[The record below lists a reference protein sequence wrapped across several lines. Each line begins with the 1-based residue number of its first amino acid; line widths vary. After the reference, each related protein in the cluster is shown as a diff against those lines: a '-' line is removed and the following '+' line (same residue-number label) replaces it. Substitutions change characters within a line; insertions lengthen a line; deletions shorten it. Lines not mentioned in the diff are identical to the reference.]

1 VRGPRAT
8 SLLALIVFLAP
19 ACIPE
24 GLAFVQS
31 DKVEITEPDYREKIT
46 LPLTI
51 SWDVKDFEVTGPN
64 GESRADAGYFAVF
77 FAPQTP
83 VPPGKTLDYVAKD
96 DFVCQ
101 NTEGCP
107 DDVYFADRGIYETT
121 ETSLTVKRLP
131 DLDAFEGH
139 ETHEVTVIL
148 LDGTGRRIGE
158 HAWFTQFLYDREVT
172 F

>member
-1 VRGPRAT
+1 MRGPRAA
-8 SLLALIVFLAP
+8 SLLVAALLIAP

-46 LPLTI
+46 VPVTI
-51 SWDVKDFEVTGPN
+51 SWEVKDFEITGEN
-64 GESRADAGYFAVF
+64 GESRVDAGYFAVF
-77 FAPQTP
+77 FDTTP
-83 VPPGKTLDYVAKD
+83 VPPGKTLDWVAKD
-96 DFVCQ
+96 DQACQ
-101 NTEGCP
+101 NTSGCP

-158 HAWFTQFLYDREVT
+158 HAWFTQFLYDREVIS
-172 F
+172 

>member
-1 VRGPRAT
+1 
-8 SLLALIVFLAP
+8 
-19 ACIPE
+19 
-24 GLAFVQS
+24 
-31 DKVEITEPDYREKIT
+31 
-46 LPLTI
+46 
-51 SWDVKDFEVTGPN
+51 VKDFEVTGPN
-64 GESRADAGYFAVF
+64 GESRDDAGYFAVF
-77 FAPQTP
+77 FDSSP
-83 VPPGKTLDYVAKD
+83 VPPGKTLGHVAKD

-158 HAWFTQFLYDREVT
+158 HAWFTQFLYDREVVS
-172 F
+172 

>member
-1 VRGPRAT
+1 VARGPRAA
-8 SLLALIVFLAP
+8 SLLVAALLIAP
-19 ACIPE
+19 ACIPD

-64 GESRADAGYFAVF
+64 GESRDDAGYFAVF
-77 FAPQTP
+77 FDETP
-83 VPPGKTLDYVAKD
+83 IPPGKTLDYVAHD
-96 DFVCQ
+96 DFECN
-101 NTEGCP
+101 NTPGCP
-107 DDVYFADRGIYETT
+107 DDVYLADRGIYETT
-121 ETSLTVKRLP
+121 DTSLTVKRVP

-158 HAWFTQFLYDREVT
+158 NAWFTQFLYDREVLS
-172 F
+172 

>member
-1 VRGPRAT
+1 MRGPRAT
-8 SLLALIVFLAP
+8 SLLVAALFLAP

-64 GESRADAGYFAVF
+64 GESRDDAGYFAVF
-77 FAPQTP
+77 FDSTP
-83 VPPGKTLDYVAKD
+83 VPPGETLDHVAKD
-96 DFVCQ
+96 DFECQ
-101 NTEGCP
+101 NTPGCP

-131 DLDAFEGH
+131 DLDMFEGH
-139 ETHEVTVIL
+139 ETHDVTVIL

-158 HAWFTQFLYDREVT
+158 NAWFTQFLYDRDVT
-172 F
+172 P

>member
-1 VRGPRAT
+1 MRGLPASVLVFT
-8 SLLALIVFLAP
+8 LALAP
-19 ACIPE
+19 ACIPQ

-31 DKVEITEPDYREKIT
+31 DKVAITEPDYREKIT

-64 GESRADAGYFAVF
+64 GEARDDAGYFAVF
-77 FAPQTP
+77 FDATP
-83 VPPGKTLDYVAKD
+83 IPPGKTLEHVARD
-96 DFVCQ
+96 DFVCR
-101 NTEGCP
+101 NTPGCP

-121 ETSLTVKRLP
+121 DTTLTVKRLP

-139 ETHEVTVIL
+139 ETHEVTIIL

-158 HAWFTQFLYDREVT
+158 HAWFTQFLYDREVIS
-172 F
+172 